1 MERRLDKVV
10 IVTGGAQGIGEAT
23 AWTLASDGATIVVAD
38 IEREKA
44 ENVAD
49 ALRSAGH
56 QALAIRLDVADRD
69 SAHAMARRVIDTFGS
84 IDALVNNGG
93 LDAQYG
99 RAEEINE
106 EHWRRLID
114 IDLTGQWW
122 CTQAVLPKMLEQRYG
137 RIVYV
142 SSSSVYVG
150 GDQVSPA
157 YCAAKSGLIGLTV
170 GLSAQL
176 EGQGIL
182 VNCLMPGPTGNT
194 GTPMKPEDVEPY
206 LSTHPLGF
214 GGPQPIA
221 ESVAYLLHRS
231 GDWISGAILNVS
243 GGRLRGR

>member
-1 MERRLDKVV
+1 MDRQLDKVV
-10 IVTGGAQGIGEAT
+10 VVTGAAQGIGEAT

-38 IEREKA
+38 IEGERA
-44 ENVAD
+44 ENVAYS
-49 ALRSAGH
+49 LRSAGH
-56 QALAIRLDVADRD
+56 LALAVTVDVADRA
-69 SAHAMARRVIDTFGS
+69 STQAMAKRVIDSFGR

-99 RAEEINE
+99 RAEEIDE
-106 EHWRRLID
+106 EHWRRLIE

-122 CTQAVLPKMLEQRYG
+122 CTQAVLPHMLEQKYG
-137 RIVYV
+137 RVIYV

-157 YCAAKSGLIGLTV
+157 YCAAKSGLVGLTV

-176 EGQGIL
+176 EGHGIL

-194 GTPMKPEDVEPY
+194 GTPMQPEDVGPY
-206 LSTHPLGF
+206 LATHPLGF

-221 ESVAYLLHRS
+221 DAVSYLLHRS